1 MTTVD
6 IGNGRNGSTEGKP
19 LVHKVE
25 MPPKRSFLKEVG
37 SGVRETFFHDPPIQ
51 GFKGLSRGQ
60 QVLQSLK
67 FLFPILD
74 WLSTYSLKMFF
85 KDFLAGLT
93 IASLAVPQDLGYA
106 SLTGIPPVYGL
117 YSSFVPP
124 LVYAVLGTSRN
135 IAIGPVAV
143 VSLLLGELLK
153 QELSPTEDAAEYLQ
167 LAFTATFFAGIFQ
180 AGLGILRYISC
191 PFMYQKFPNEYWR
204 LNHAKDGPGFTRH
217 FLVPFLTHGCF
228 V

>member
-1 MTTVD
+1 MFVS
-6 IGNGRNGSTEGKP
+6 N
-19 LVHKVE
+19 
-25 MPPKRSFLKEVG
+25 
-37 SGVRETFFHDPPIQ
+37 
-51 GFKGLSRGQ
+51 
-60 QVLQSLK
+60 
-67 FLFPILD
+67 IL
-74 WLSTYSLKMFF
+74 
-85 KDFLAGLT
+85 
-93 IASLAVPQDLGYA
+93 QDLGYA

-117 YSSFVPP
+117 CKLTSVNSSMIVFSTFRILKDITRNWSYFWKGLVCFSKLVQLILRIYISYFSDSSFVPP